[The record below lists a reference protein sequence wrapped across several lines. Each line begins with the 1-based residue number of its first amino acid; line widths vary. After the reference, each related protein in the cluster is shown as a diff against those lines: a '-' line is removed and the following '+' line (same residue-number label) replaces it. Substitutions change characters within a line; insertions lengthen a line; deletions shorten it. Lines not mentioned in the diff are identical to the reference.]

1 LIDGRVRGG
10 VAVVLCLAAAGVA
23 AGCEVKRDDPPPSHL
38 TGPIVAIEGE
48 GSDVRSFEL
57 ESDGETWEIQIAPEI
72 DYGFD
77 LAHLHEHEAMG
88 DPVIVLLEERDDR
101 LYALSIEDA

>member
-1 LIDGRVRGG
+1 MRRVLLLL
-10 VAVVLCLAAAGVA
+10 VCLAAAA
-23 AGCEVKRDDPPPSHL
+23 LPAGCDVERDDPPPSHL

-57 ESDGETWEIQIAPEI
+57 ESDGETWEIRIAPDV

-88 DPVIVLLEERDDR
+88 DPVIVLLEERNER